1 MPLGLEGGGEVTGQ
15 GGSGPGEW
23 KRRET
28 GSPQEPPER
37 EAALL
42 MPRLW
47 LSEPIAGI
55 LTSRTVR

>member
-1 MPLGLEGGGEVTGQ
+1 MALRVEERSQAKEGVALGNGKG
-15 GGSGPGEW
+15 
-23 KRRET
+23 RET

>member
-1 MPLGLEGGGEVTGQ
+1 MALRVEERSQAKEGGALETGK
-15 GGSGPGEW
+15 G
-23 KRRET
+23 RET

-47 LSEPIAGI
+47 LSEPTAGI
-55 LTSRTVR
+55 LASRTVR